1 MTATS
6 NLIFSGF
13 TGGFVNKNITVYDL
27 LQARMGVKELQ
38 EGLELIANRNKN
50 HICDESLVDAF
61 GNRGYNHFMDE
72 GGSDEPKA
80 RGNEGKHGDKR
91 YRDLF

>member
-38 EGLELIANRNKN
+38 EGLELIG
-50 HICDESLVDAF
+50 E
-61 GNRGYNHFMDE
+61 
-72 GGSDEPKA
+72 
-80 RGNEGKHGDKR
+80 
-91 YRDLF
+91 